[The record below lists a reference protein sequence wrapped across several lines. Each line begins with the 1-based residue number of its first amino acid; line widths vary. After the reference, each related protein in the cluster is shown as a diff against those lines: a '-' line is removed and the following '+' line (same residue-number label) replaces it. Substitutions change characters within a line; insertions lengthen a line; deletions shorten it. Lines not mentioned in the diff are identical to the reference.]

1 MITFSNDHFFDFEK
15 QARPIKSI
23 ALIHKNMKPGG
34 VEMLVVRMVKWLSA
48 RGYNVT
54 LFLFSSGGP
63 LLRQLET
70 VKGVTII
77 VDEDTTDPSVNM
89 WLVTKMLR
97 TRFEDKFDLVY
108 SFGPKSFLLSYLLPA
123 SKRLSGVYHPES
135 YKQERTEKVI
145 KTLKLIDPKFH
156 TRLLFMN
163 PSIQKMTEKA
173 IGEPL
178 NNSIFPMPLDFCSN
192 SETQGNFESRRI
204 VSIGRLAHF
213 RTYNY
218 YMIDIMEELIQLDP
232 KFTYHIYGSGQDEDD
247 LREKIANSP
256 ARDHIVMHGD
266 FATIGDKKRAL
277 QDTFCFVGMGVPL
290 IEAAGCGIPG
300 ITAKINDPFGLTE
313 GFLHQLPPY
322 ESGDSFSADSE
333 LFSVQTQIEKL
344 LSSETEY
351 RKMSKRDRIKARE
364 FESDHVMENFIKEAE
379 IKDFSFRLH

>member
-1 MITFSNDHFFDFEK
+1 
-15 QARPIKSI
+15 
-23 ALIHKNMKPGG
+23 
-34 VEMLVVRMVKWLSA
+34 MLVVRMVKWLSA